1 MAMGFFGKLFIGF
14 IAAVALLGIVGWIV
28 SKRNAG
34 RKGSGSDQA
43 DEILPEKTVN
53 NVLDVRDR
61 FNRARYMDEDGK

>member
-1 MAMGFFGKLFIGF
+1 MGFLGKLFIGF
-14 IAAVALLGIVGWIV
+14 IAAVVLLGIVGWIV

-34 RKGSGSDQA
+34 RKDSGSDQA

>member
-1 MAMGFFGKLFIGF
+1 MGFLGKLFIGF
-14 IAAVALLGIVGWIV
+14 IAAVVLLGIVGWIV

-34 RKGSGSDQA
+34 RKGSRSDQA

>member
-1 MAMGFFGKLFIGF
+1 MGFLGKLFIGF
-14 IAAVALLGIVGWIV
+14 IAAVVLLGIVGWIV
-28 SKRNAG
+28 SKWNAG
-34 RKGSGSDQA
+34 RKGFGSDQA

>member
-1 MAMGFFGKLFIGF
+1 MGFLGKLFIGF
-14 IAAVALLGIVGWIV
+14 IAAVVLLGIVGWIV

-34 RKGSGSDQA
+34 RKVSGSDQA